1 MKKIEITSALIGDVA
16 LPLAGFF
23 FWDWGFYFIALF
35 FLFDISFRSI
45 FLNKRVKLLP
55 SMVFENRFVFKGVLL
70 TVFEILALHI
80 LVILSISS
88 IDFVSEFWS
97 FLTYQEIGVAQGVVL
112 LPLLILN
119 EFMRIRNEQK
129 MKVPQHVRF
138 DIMINSQ
145 KIQLFRVLLWC
156 LFMGLTMLIPFH
168 ETALVLIFIATL
180 SIQPFWI
187 YRNIS

>member
-1 MKKIEITSALIGDVA
+1 MKKIEITSALFGDVA
-16 LPLAGFF
+16 LPLAGFL

-55 SMVFENRFVFKGVLL
+55 SMEIENRFVLKGVLL
-70 TVFEILALHI
+70 TVFEIFALHI
-80 LVILSISS
+80 LVILSIPS

-97 FLTYQEIGVAQGVVL
+97 FLTYKEIGVAQGVVL

-129 MKVPQHVRF
+129 MKVPQNVRF
-138 DIMINSQ
+138 EIMRSGQ
-145 KIQLFRVLLWC
+145 KVQFFRVLLWC
-156 LFMGLTMLIPFH
+156 VFMGLTLLIPFP
-168 ETALVLIFIATL
+168 ETALVLIFIAAL

>member
-35 FLFDISFRSI
+35 FLFDISFRSV

-55 SMVFENRFVFKGVLL
+55 SMVFENRFVLKGVLL

-97 FLTYQEIGVAQGVVL
+97 FLMYQEIGVAQGVVL

>member
-55 SMVFENRFVFKGVLL
+55 SMVFENRFVLKSVLL

-156 LFMGLTMLIPFH
+156 FFMGLTMLIPFH

>member
-55 SMVFENRFVFKGVLL
+55 SMVFENRFVLKGVLL

-97 FLTYQEIGVAQGVVL
+97 FLMYQEIGVAQGVVL

>member
-55 SMVFENRFVFKGVLL
+55 SMVFENRFVLKGVLL

>member
-1 MKKIEITSALIGDVA
+1 VKKIEITSALIGDVA

-55 SMVFENRFVFKGVLL
+55 SMVFENRFVLKGVLL

-156 LFMGLTMLIPFH
+156 LFMGLTMLITFH

>member
-35 FLFDISFRSI
+35 FLFDISFRSV

-55 SMVFENRFVFKGVLL
+55 SMVFENRFVLKGVLL

>member
-35 FLFDISFRSI
+35 FLFDISFRSV

-55 SMVFENRFVFKGVLL
+55 SMVFENRFVLKGVLL

-97 FLTYQEIGVAQGVVL
+97 F
-112 LPLLILN
+112 
-119 EFMRIRNEQK
+119 
-129 MKVPQHVRF
+129 
-138 DIMINSQ
+138 
-145 KIQLFRVLLWC
+145 
-156 LFMGLTMLIPFH
+156 
-168 ETALVLIFIATL
+168 
-180 SIQPFWI
+180 
-187 YRNIS
+187 

>member
-1 MKKIEITSALIGDVA
+1 VKKIEITSALIGDVA

-55 SMVFENRFVFKGVLL
+55 SMVFENRFVLKGVLL